1 MRQSDDREYADMLA
15 DIKIGKVTESAY
27 KLLKDRLITPG
38 RRATVAEICDCY
50 SCLVENKES
59 PLILL
64 PRNSLCDEVND
75 AMLQKTGNP
84 ITLTAIDTLDTI
96 VSKKLM
102 SKVEKAYHK
111 TDEDS
116 TRTAGL
122 EKVVCLCVGAKVM
135 LKKNKDVDANLM
147 NGSVG
152 TVVGFGLSA
161 EKTQV
166 NSIAVYSLKTYAI
179 PSAFIENQVH
189 SKC

>member
-1 MRQSDDREYADMLA
+1 M
-15 DIKIGKVTESAY
+15 
-27 KLLKDRLITPG
+27 
-38 RRATVAEICDCY
+38 AEICDCY

-64 PRNSLCDEVND
+64 PRNSLCDEAND
-75 AMLQKTGNP
+75 AMLQETSNP
-84 ITLTAIDTLDTI
+84 IYTLTAIDTLDTI

-116 TRTAGL
+116 RRTAGL
-122 EKVVCLCVGAKVM
+122 EKVVRLCVGAKVM
-135 LKKNKDVDANLM
+135 LKKNKDVDAGLV

-161 EKTQV
+161 EKNTSKQ
-166 NSIAVYSLKTYAI
+166 
-179 PSAFIENQVH
+179 H
-189 SKC
+189 SSTV